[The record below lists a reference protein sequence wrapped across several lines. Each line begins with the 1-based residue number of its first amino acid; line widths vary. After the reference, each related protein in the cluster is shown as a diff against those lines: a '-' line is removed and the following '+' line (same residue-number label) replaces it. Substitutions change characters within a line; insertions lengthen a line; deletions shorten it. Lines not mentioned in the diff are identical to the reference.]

1 MKPVFGIL
9 ALLINLLGYVP
20 YVQDIVKGRVK
31 PQRITW
37 GIWAALGSVV
47 FANQVTNGGGWSV
60 VFFGSTA
67 FLTTLVFVLSL
78 RRGTCGG
85 SKTDRAMLLEAVALF
100 VYWFLSRDSRTTTL
114 IAVLIDAVGAL
125 PTIIKTFRKPKTET
139 YPQWVMA
146 GLGGLF
152 ALFAVAKA
160 DYILFVYPLYIIF
173 VNATIIAAKYYAERS
188 TVSVK
193 TAA

>member
-1 MKPVFGIL
+1 
-9 ALLINLLGYVP
+9 
-20 YVQDIVKGRVK
+20 
-31 PQRITW
+31 
-37 GIWAALGSVV
+37 
-47 FANQVTNGGGWSV
+47 
-60 VFFGSTA
+60 
-67 FLTTLVFVLSL
+67 
-78 RRGTCGG
+78 
-85 SKTDRAMLLEAVALF
+85 MLLAAVALF